1 MIGMEGYGRGE
12 ASNGEIAVFVEIRAS
27 SHRSKEIQIRL
38 PQAYLP
44 LERRIK
50 KRIADKV
57 HRGKLDIFIKRNG
70 IRGQQVLQYDE
81 ELAIEI
87 HHRMTELA
95 DTLGQPSESVDL
107 ATIFQQPGVAQ
118 AIPKEPNAMQEWI
131 IVSTAV
137 DSALGELL
145 QNRKIQGKEVRMELE
160 PEIRA
165 MQATRGHLSEHLDSI
180 HQALMERFEKRLQRL
195 LGGRFPADRLSTEA
209 ALLVEKSD
217 ISEDLRRIEQH
228 CIDLGLCLSDTSKG
242 VGRKMELLT
251 QELLRELN
259 TISSKVIPAEASQ
272 QIIQL
277 KVHLE
282 NIRDWVSSVE

>member
-1 MIGMEGYGRGE
+1 MEGYGRGE

-81 ELAIEI
+81 ELALEI

-145 QNRKIQGKEVRMELE
+145 QNRKIQGKEIRMELE

-165 MQATRGHLSEHLDSI
+165 MQATRGHLSEHLDGI

-195 LGGRFPADRLSTEA
+195 LGGRFPVDRLSTEA

>member
-27 SHRSKEIQIRL
+27 NHRNKEIQIRL

-81 ELAIEI
+81 DLALAV
-87 HHRMTELA
+87 HRRMTELA
-95 DTLGQPSESVDL
+95 QKLGQTTDVIDL

-145 QNRKIQGKEVRMELE
+145 QNRKIQGKEIRAALE
-160 PEIRA
+160 PEIRS

-180 HQALMERFEKRLQRL
+180 HQALMERFNKRLQRL
-195 LGGRFPADRLSTEA
+195 LGGRISAERLSTEA

-228 CIDLGLCLSDTSKG
+228 CIDLGLCLSDTGKG
-242 VGRKMELLT
+242 MGRKMELLT

>member
-1 MIGMEGYGRGE
+1 MPRPYR
-12 ASNGEIAVFVEIRAS
+12 
-27 SHRSKEIQIRL
+27 
-38 PQAYLP
+38 P

-57 HRGKLDIFIKRNG
+57 HRGKLDTCIKRNG

-81 ELAIEI
+81 GGPLNSSSNNRAGTKIGANNRCYRSC
-87 HHRMTELA
+87 HHI
-95 DTLGQPSESVDL
+95 P
-107 ATIFQQPGVAQ
+107 ATGVAQ
-118 AIPKEPNAMQEWI
+118 AIPKSPTPQEWI

-145 QNRKIQGKEVRMELE
+145 QNRKIQGKEIRAALE
-160 PEIRA
+160 PEIRS

-180 HQALMERFEKRLQRL
+180 HQALMERFNKRLQRL
-195 LGGRFPADRLSTEA
+195 LGGRISAERLSTEA

-217 ISEDLRRIEQH
+217 ISEDLGRIEQH
-228 CIDLGLCLSDTSKG
+228 CIDLGLCLSDTGKG
-242 VGRKMELLT
+242 MGRKMELLT